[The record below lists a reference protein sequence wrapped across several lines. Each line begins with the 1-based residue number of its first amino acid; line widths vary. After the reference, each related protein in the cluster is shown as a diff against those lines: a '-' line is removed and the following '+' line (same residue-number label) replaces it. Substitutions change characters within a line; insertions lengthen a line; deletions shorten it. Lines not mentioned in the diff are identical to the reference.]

1 MPALLL
7 AIAGIGVSCSS
18 EKDVVDPDIVI
29 SGDPNAVIS
38 GEPRAVNMVYP
49 EKVVNLTSEQRAY
62 IVANNAFSLN
72 LFREISENDG
82 NKSSFCS
89 PLSVTYLLS
98 MLNAGAEG
106 NTQKEIQDVLGFGT
120 SNPTEIN
127 AFCENLL
134 KTAPE
139 LDPKV
144 TLSIANSIF
153 VNNAIGKILPSYQQE
168 MEKYYEA
175 KVEDMDFENVRNVDK
190 INNWCNQQTN
200 GMIPKILE
208 DNEFDPNVVMFLLNA
223 IYFKAD
229 WTEKFEEKYTQK
241 ADFIGASD
249 TKKVNMMHQKVLAN
263 YGESDEY
270 TSLSLPYGDG
280 AFCMK
285 IFLPKEGKSINDV
298 LGRLKYE
305 MSPDKMSV
313 EGYEKN
319 DVCEVDV
326 KIPRWETSTNMPLI
340 KILKKMGIQQM
351 FNPFFAELTKMAKG
365 TSLYVGIM
373 KQLAKIEVNETGSKA
388 AAVTIGGTYELVSNI
403 PSVPREPRKVDFHAN
418 RPFLY
423 MITERGSN
431 AVFFMGKYMGE

>member
-18 EKDVVDPDIVI
+18 EKDVVDPDVVI

-38 GEPRAVNMVYP
+38 GE
-49 EKVVNLTSEQRAY
+49 
-62 IVANNAFSLN
+62 LN

-175 KVEDMDFENVRNVDK
+175 KVEDMDFGNVRNVDK

-241 ADFIGASD
+241 ADFIGASE

-313 EGYEKN
+313 ESYEKTH
-319 DVCEVDV
+319 VGRLPQTCRSLRFS
-326 KIPRWETSTNMPLI
+326 KRWA
-340 KILKKMGIQQM
+340 
-351 FNPFFAELTKMAKG
+351 FNRC
-365 TSLYVGIM
+365 SI
-373 KQLAKIEVNETGSKA
+373 
-388 AAVTIGGTYELVSNI
+388 
-403 PSVPREPRKVDFHAN
+403 
-418 RPFLY
+418 PFLL
-423 MITERGSN
+423 S
-431 AVFFMGKYMGE
+431 